1 VQAFARTPAAPFP
14 VRRRHAAE
22 HALADRMGVRQA
34 TATYS
39 WVASSSNALVG
50 AGKHNVLFPVR
61 RRRLCTT
68 KR

>member
-22 HALADRMGVRQA
+22 HALADRIGFRQA
-34 TATYS
+34 AATYS
-39 WVASSSNALVG
+39 WVASSSNALAG